1 MAKKENGKESLIA
14 TFIGDLATEEDDIL
28 QLLWSRLQPGNAPK
42 TADAMMQGIREAVTT
57 NPSDGYAALL
67 GLPLKDLRR
76 WASEVGVATKRDD
89 AETCAM
95 ELARHYGLY
104 YGCVYV
110 IELEDGV
117 WGEFAF
123 EEANSHLSPAKRK
136 KAGCFYVGST
146 AETPE
151 IRLEQHSHPERGK
164 ASKVAKDHIIALDQE
179 RTELIPL
186 VFAKRGKGGHTKAH
200 KELLGLEDYVTKALR
215 DDGHAAWS
223 F

>member
-14 TFIGDLATEEDDIL
+14 TFISDLTTEEDDIL
-28 QLLWSRLQPGNAPK
+28 QLLWSKLQSGNAPK
-42 TADAMMQGIREAVTT
+42 TTDAMIRGIREAVTS
-57 NPSDGYAALL
+57 NPSDGYAALTD
-67 GLPLKDLRR
+67 LPLKDLRR

-110 IELEDGV
+110 IELEDSV
-117 WGEFAF
+117 WSELAF
-123 EEANSHLSPAKRK
+123 EEANSHLSAARRK

-151 IRLEQHSHPERGK
+151 LRFEEHSHPEGGK
-164 ASKVAKDHIIALDQE
+164 ASKVARDHIIELDQE

-186 VFAKRGKGGHTKAH
+186 IFATRGKGGHTKAK
-200 KELLGLEDYVTKALR
+200 KELLKLEDYVAVTLR
-215 DDGHAAWS
+215 NDGHAVWY